1 MTSYKFGDIV
11 LVPFPFTNQT
21 STKRRPAVVVSS
33 ERYNREHPDIIV
45 MAITSQTQ
53 TAMRSDHSVIIDW
66 QGANLLKPSVIKP
79 IVMTVET
86 KLIHKTLGV
95 LQEGDRQLLQRLL
108 KDIFDV

>member
-1 MTSYKFGDIV
+1 VIV
-11 LVPFPFTNQT
+11 
-21 STKRRPAVVVSS
+21 
-33 ERYNREHPDIIV
+33 
-45 MAITSQTQ
+45 
-53 TAMRSDHSVIIDW
+53 DW

-86 KLIHKTLGV
+86 KLIHKALGV

>member
-21 STKRRPAVVVSS
+21 STKKRPAVVVSS
-33 ERYNREHPDIIV
+33 ERYNREHPDIIM

-53 TAMRSDHSVIIDW
+53 TAMRSDHSVIVDW
-66 QGANLLKPSVIKP
+66 QGVNLLNPSVIKP

-86 KLIHKTLGV
+86 KLIHKPLGV
-95 LQEGDRQLLQRLL
+95 LQEGDRQRLQRLL

>member
-1 MTSYKFGDIV
+1 VIV
-11 LVPFPFTNQT
+11 
-21 STKRRPAVVVSS
+21 
-33 ERYNREHPDIIV
+33 
-45 MAITSQTQ
+45 
-53 TAMRSDHSVIIDW
+53 DW

-86 KLIHKTLGV
+86 KLIHKPLGV